1 MSGSDARLVASAN
14 RHSRL
19 AHRMALLMA
28 QPTLWSVT
36 TALLFLLPAQLGAQ
50 PASGEMPEITEADI
64 ARAVQRHRLPPS
76 LLTDQPPTAS
86 TLRID
91 GLPQPMQPA
100 GPLDLAAL
108 ARGFDAAVARTP
120 GQGLDSGPRLLVF
133 VSFSMP
139 DRTWQRLLQQAERA
153 QATLILRGLV
163 DGSLRQTV
171 LRMQQLIGQ
180 RKVAVQ
186 IDPQAFDHHAVT
198 VVPTI
203 VLLRA
208 DGADTAPCTTGYC
221 VRAQHGGSTQSNT
234 SHWKAAGD
242 VSLDYALR
250 QLVAAAP
257 SAAADA
263 RVFLQRLLGDG
274 R

>member
-1 MSGSDARLVASAN
+1 ML
-14 RHSRL
+14 
-19 AHRMALLMA
+19 
-28 QPTLWSVT
+28 
-36 TALLFLLPAQLGAQ
+36 TAALPAFLPMLPSAQ
-50 PASGEMPEITEADI
+50 PAPTVTPEITEADM
-64 ARAVQRHRLPPS
+64 ARAAQRHRLPPS
-76 LLTDQPPTAS
+76 LLADQAPSFS
-86 TLRID
+86 TPRLD
-91 GLPQPMQPA
+91 ALPQPLQPPA
-100 GPLDLAAL
+100 PLDLAAL
-108 ARGFDAAVARTP
+108 ARGFDAAVAGTP
-120 GQGLDSGPRLLVF
+120 GQGLNGGPRLLVF

-139 DRTWQRLLQQAERA
+139 ERTWQRLLQQAERA
-153 QATLILRGLV
+153 QATLVLRGLV

-186 IDPQAFDHHAVT
+186 IDPQAFDRHAVT

-208 DGADTAPCTTGYC
+208 GSNEGVPCAAGTCATSPTGAGHLQA
-221 VRAQHGGSTQSNT
+221 S
-234 SHWKAAGD
+234 GD

-250 QLVAAAP
+250 QFVAAAP

-263 RVFLQRLLGDG
+263 RVFLHRLQGSS